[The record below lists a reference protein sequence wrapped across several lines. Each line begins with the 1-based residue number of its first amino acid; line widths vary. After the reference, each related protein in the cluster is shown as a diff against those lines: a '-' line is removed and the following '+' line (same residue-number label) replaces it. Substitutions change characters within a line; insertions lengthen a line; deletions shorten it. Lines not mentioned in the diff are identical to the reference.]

1 MAPLTCVVLSI
12 SGMSAS
18 IEIERIPIR
27 YDPNLDLS
35 ILYPNKPKI
44 INIMLTTLATLL
56 LAGSAL
62 ASPILTSSKWKRA
75 ALNDMDFQ
83 IINLARNLESL
94 GLYNLPPFEN

>member
-1 MAPLTCVVLSI
+1 
-12 SGMSAS
+12 
-18 IEIERIPIR
+18 
-27 YDPNLDLS
+27 
-35 ILYPNKPKI
+35 
-44 INIMLTTLATLL
+44 MLTTLATLL